1 MAFPT
6 RLRPGLIQCLIAG
19 LILMGSALQPACADN
34 LQDAELLL
42 RQKQPQ
48 QALEKVDAFL
58 AQRPR
63 DPQGRFFRGL
73 ILTEL
78 NRTQEATSVF
88 QKLTEDYPELPEPY
102 NNLAVLY
109 AQQKQYDKAKTALEM
124 AIRTHPS
131 YAVAHEN
138 LGDIY
143 ARMATQAYDRALQL
157 DSSNAGAQSKLNLIR
172 EMVGNTPKNGAKPA
186 ASAALAAAPVAA
198 TSLAAAPAAPKPAT
212 PAAPVPAS
220 APAPAT
226 ARATEAA
233 KPAATAPA
241 TVPTAVPIAPP
252 AAQSAAQSAAA
263 PAGKMA
269 TDAPVSGSDAASP
282 AADIQRTVDAWAA
295 AWARKDVKAY
305 LAHYA
310 GDFEVPGGK
319 SRSAWEAER
328 RARID
333 KPGTI
338 DVRVDNIRIKADGDD
353 RASVTF
359 QQYYRAPGLKS
370 SAPKTLLLVR
380 RDGRW
385 LIARERVGG

>member
-1 MAFPT
+1 MASPT
-6 RLRPGLIQCLIAG
+6 RLRPGLLQCLIAG
-19 LILMGSALQPACADN
+19 LILMGTSLQPAFADN
-34 LQDAELLL
+34 LQDAEQLL

-78 NRTQEATSVF
+78 NRTPEATAVF

-172 EMVGNTPKNGAKPA
+172 EMVGNTPKNVAKQTAPTT
-186 ASAALAAAPVAA
+186 LAAAPVAA
-198 TSLAAAPAAPKPAT
+198 VAAAPAASKPAM
-212 PAAPVPAS
+212 AVA
-220 APAPAT
+220 APAPAASAPKPAPAET
-226 ARATEAA
+226 A
-233 KPAATAPA
+233 KPA
-241 TVPTAVPIAPP
+241 
-252 AAQSAAQSAAA
+252 
-263 PAGKMA
+263 
-269 TDAPVSGSDAASP
+269 
-282 AADIQRTVDAWAA
+282 
-295 AWARKDVKAY
+295 
-305 LAHYA
+305 
-310 GDFEVPGGK
+310 
-319 SRSAWEAER
+319 
-328 RARID
+328 
-333 KPGTI
+333 
-338 DVRVDNIRIKADGDD
+338 
-353 RASVTF
+353 
-359 QQYYRAPGLKS
+359 
-370 SAPKTLLLVR
+370 
-380 RDGRW
+380 
-385 LIARERVGG
+385 

>member
-1 MAFPT
+1 MASSP
-6 RLRPGLIQCLIAG
+6 RLRPGLFQSLIAG
-19 LILMGSALQPACADN
+19 LILMGASLQPAFADN
-34 LQDAELLL
+34 LQDAEQLL

-58 AQRPR
+58 ATRPR

-78 NRTQEATSVF
+78 NRTPEATAVF

-172 EMVGNTPKNGAKPA
+172 EMVGNTPKNGVKPA
-186 ASAALAAAPVAA
+186 ASTTLAAAPVAA
-198 TSLAAAPAAPKPAT
+198 ATPAAVPAAPRPAT
-212 PAAPVPAS
+212 PAT
-220 APAPAT
+220 PAPPPVAPK
-226 ARATEAA
+226 ATEAA
-233 KPAATAPA
+233 KPAAPAVPA
-241 TVPTAVPIAPP
+241 TPP
-252 AAQSAAQSAAA
+252 AAQPVAA
-263 PAGKMA
+263 PVGKPVA
-269 TDAPVSGSDAASP
+269 DAPATGGDAASA

-295 AWARKDVKAY
+295 AWARKDVSAY

-319 SRSAWEAER
+319 PRSAWEGER

-338 DVRVDNIRIKADGDD
+338 EVRVDNIRIRADGED
-353 RASVTF
+353 RANVTF

-370 SAPKTLLLVR
+370 SAPKTLQLVR